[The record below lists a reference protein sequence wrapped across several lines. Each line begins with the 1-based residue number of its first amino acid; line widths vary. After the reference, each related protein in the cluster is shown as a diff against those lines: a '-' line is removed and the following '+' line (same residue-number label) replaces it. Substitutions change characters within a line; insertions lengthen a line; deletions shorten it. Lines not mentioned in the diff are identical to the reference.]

1 MPTKRTFAEMVEEYK
16 EEYTKGYIINGNTKV
31 RVGMQ
36 MEEEKTRLDFEITRD
51 ASDFGGV
58 LDVDNIPL
66 DIEAMRHLR
75 KILDLAVTRYDL
87 SEAIRKDVKRGF
99 E

>member
-1 MPTKRTFAEMVEEYK
+1 MKDKRTFAEMVEEYLG
-16 EEYTKGYIINGNTKV
+16 EYTKGYVINGNTKV

-36 MEEEKTRLDFEITRD
+36 MQEDKTRLDFEITRD

-58 LDVDNIPL
+58 LDIDNIPL
-66 DIEAMRHLR
+66 DIDAMRHLK
-75 KILDLAVTRYDL
+75 KILELAITRYDL
-87 SEAIRKDVKRGF
+87 SEAIRKDIERGV